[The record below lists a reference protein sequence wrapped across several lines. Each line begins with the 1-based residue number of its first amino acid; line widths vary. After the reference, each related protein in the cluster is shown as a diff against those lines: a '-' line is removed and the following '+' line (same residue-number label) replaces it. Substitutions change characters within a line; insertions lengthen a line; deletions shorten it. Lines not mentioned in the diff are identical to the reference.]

1 MWINPQIGAFYRG
14 MAALRAAYPQVCI
27 PAVLS
32 EDSLAYLGLAPVM
45 AVAPPEYD
53 PDTTDLVEEHPELV
67 DGVWVQQWRVVAA
80 PAAEVA
86 VRGLARRAGLT
97 VTPRQARLALSQAG
111 LLAAITAWVA
121 AADETT
127 RIEWEFALELRRD
140 WPPILACGAALGLSE
155 AQLDALFAQAATL

>member
-27 PAVLS
+27 PAALS
-32 EDSLAYLGLAPVM
+32 EDSLAFLGLAPVV

-53 PDTTDLVEEHPELV
+53 PYTADLVEEPPELV
-67 DGVWVQQWRVVAA
+67 DGVWVQQWRVAAA

-86 VRGLARRAGLT
+86 ARGLARRGGLT
-97 VTPRQARLALSQAG
+97 ATPRQARLALKQAG
-111 LLAAITAWVA
+111 LLTAVA
-121 AADETT
+121 AWIAQADETT
-127 RIEWEFALELRRD
+127 RIEWEFALEVRRD